1 MQSLNVTLET
11 QPRRAVAHLRGEI
24 DLATAELLKASLDTM
39 IEGPSVS
46 ALEVDLSQVS
56 FIDCSG
62 LRVLLAVKRSLQRRG
77 GTLSLAHLS
86 PSAERLLAAAGLD
99 DHLVERAPGRGPLT
113 PA

>member
-1 MQSLNVTLET
+1 MESLNVTVET
-11 QPRRAVAHLRGEI
+11 ETRRTVAHLRGEI
-24 DLATAELLKASLDTM
+24 DLATAELLKKSLNTM
-39 IEGPSVS
+39 IEHQSVS

-62 LRVLLAVKRSLQRRG
+62 LRVLMALKRSLQSRG

-99 DHLVERAPGRGPLT
+99 DHLSARERRGPLT

>member
-1 MQSLNVTLET
+1 MESLNVTMET

-39 IEGPSVS
+39 LEGRSVS
-46 ALEVDLSQVS
+46 VLEVDLSQVS

-62 LRVLLAVKRSLQRRG
+62 LRVLMAVKRSLQRRG
-77 GTLSLAHLS
+77 GTFSLAHLS

-99 DHLVERAPGRGPLT
+99 DHLTERGRQRGPLA

>member
-1 MQSLNVTLET
+1 MESLNVTVET

-24 DLATAELLKASLDTM
+24 DLATAELLKTSLDTM

-62 LRVLLAVKRSLQRRG
+62 LRVLIAVKRSLQRRG
-77 GTLSLAHLS
+77 GTFSLAHLS
-86 PSAERLLAAAGLD
+86 PSAQRLLTAAGLD
-99 DHLVERAPGRGPLT
+99 DHLVECAHQRGPLA